1 MANFSE
7 LRTRFMLMIAL
18 AIAAACPT
26 TSLHAADGDGAEPA
40 RLSLTGRGEA
50 HATPDIATLTIGVVT
65 QGANARD
72 AAQANNRAMNEAVNS
87 LKAGGVEA
95 RDLQTSN
102 YTIQP
107 LYTSDPNRSTTP
119 RIASYRAT
127 NTLIVQIRDLTKVGD
142 LLERAVSLGANT
154 VSGPNFSLADPEMKR
169 NEARKAAMAD
179 ALARAKLYAEGL
191 GFRLGRVLM
200 VREGETFARAR
211 ALSAEVR
218 AAASPVPPPIEAG
231 ESTISA
237 NVSVDW
243 EILPL
248 Q

>member
-18 AIAAACPT
+18 AIAAACST
-26 TSLHAADGDGAEPA
+26 TSLHAADGAEPA
-40 RLSLTGRGEA
+40 RLSLTGRREA
-50 HATPDIATLTIGVVT
+50 QDTPDIATITIGVVT

-87 LKAGGVEA
+87 LKAGGIEA

-154 VSGPNFSLADPEMKR
+154 VSGPNFSLADPEMTR
-169 NEARKAAMAD
+169 NEAREAAMAD
-179 ALARAKLYAEGL
+179 ALARARLYAEGL

-211 ALSAEVR
+211 PLSAEVR
-218 AAASPVPPPIEAG
+218 AAASPAHPPIEAG

-243 EILPL
+243 EILPP

>member
-1 MANFSE
+1 MMANFSE

-18 AIAAACPT
+18 AIAAACST
-26 TSLHAADGDGAEPA
+26 TSLHAADGAEPA

-50 HATPDIATLTIGVVT
+50 HATPDIATITIGVVT

-87 LKAGGVEA
+87 LKAGGIEA

-179 ALARAKLYAEGL
+179 ALARARLYAEGL

-211 ALSAEVR
+211 PLSAEVR
-218 AAASPVPPPIEAG
+218 AAASPAPPPIEAG

-243 EILPL
+243 EILPP

>member
-18 AIAAACPT
+18 AIAAACST

-218 AAASPVPPPIEAG
+218 AAALPAPPPIEAG

>member
-102 YTIQP
+102 YTIQ
-107 LYTSDPNRSTTP
+107 LSTRLIPTAPP
-119 RIASYRAT
+119 RR
-127 NTLIVQIRDLTKVGD
+127 
-142 LLERAVSLGANT
+142 
-154 VSGPNFSLADPEMKR
+154 
-169 NEARKAAMAD
+169 
-179 ALARAKLYAEGL
+179 
-191 GFRLGRVLM
+191 
-200 VREGETFARAR
+200 
-211 ALSAEVR
+211 
-218 AAASPVPPPIEAG
+218 ASPAIAPPTRSSCRYA
-231 ESTISA
+231 IS
-237 NVSVDW
+237 
-243 EILPL
+243 PR
-248 Q
+248 